1 MEKIYTAESL
11 SGNEKLTGTLEY
23 YGGLVPFIK
32 SGTRSTAVKA
42 DTLKEVKNDGN
53 GMQSQENDGLI
64 RFAPKESF

>member
-32 SGTRSTAVKA
+32 SGNRSTAVKA

-53 GMQSQENDGLI
+53 GMQSQEN
-64 RFAPKESF
+64 

>member
-11 SGNEKLTGTLEY
+11 SGKETLTGTLEY

-32 SGTRSTAVKA
+32 SGNRSTAVKA

-53 GMQSQENDGLI
+53 GRKN
-64 RFAPKESF
+64 AKY